1 MTYRYRNANT
11 GDEVEYS
18 HPNARLEMLPNWSR
32 VPVDDEPEPVHEPA
46 PAVPETASPHPE
58 PEAEQSGAQA
68 TIGRPPVSEPKA
80 RWVEYALGLAQDSD
94 EAAEI
99 TTLTKAQLIDRYGS
113 KEN

>member
-11 GDEVEYS
+11 GDEVEY
-18 HPNARLEMLPNWSR
+18 PYRNARLEMLPNWTR
-32 VPVDDEPEPVHEPA
+32 VPTEEPEPVHEPA
-46 PAVPETASPHPE
+46 PAVPETVSPHPE

-99 TTLTKAQLIDRYGS
+99 ATLTKAQLIDRYGS